1 MQISRIYSLSNFQIW
16 HTTKFTLVIML
27 YITSSVLIYLITKS
41 LYLLTTFIQFVLP
54 SPPIS
59 GGYRSDYFFSMSLF
73 FSVSLDSTVRSCH
86 VHLSLSDCSLLTFV
100 SHLYYPS
107 SSCLV
112 LEFSLPFWTVSV
124 PLIAIFSCHI
134 SHFY

>member
-1 MQISRIYSLSNFQIW
+1 MAYNKVYSS
-16 HTTKFTLVIML
+16 HHV
-27 YITSSVLIYLITKS
+27 VR
-41 LYLLTTFIQFVLP
+41 YLLSTNLSYNQKFVP
-54 SPPIS
+54 SDHFDPICPPLTPIS

-73 FSVSLDSTVRSCH
+73 FSVSLDSTVRACH

-107 SSCLV
+107 SSYLV